1 MMNPARGS
9 GQSDRAGRLVGLA
22 AVDPGLLR
30 LAGPAR
36 FDRDATPCVLLVHNE
51 MTILPELL
59 DHYRRCGPVSFLV
72 VDDRSTDATPAFL
85 AAQPDVTVFHPA
97 EGTRYSTHKRDWRG
111 TLLDAVAEGRWALAP
126 DADEFLHYPGL
137 LGGGLPALLSDLDRE
152 GTEALHATMVDMYA
166 DRPLAD
172 HVYAGGG
179 LLDAFPLF
187 DGPVSYRLLASPT
200 RFASGY
206 PCPRALVF
214 GGLRERLF
222 NRRAGPAP
230 FQSWLLRHFA
240 RLDGSFTPGA
250 LSRELSA
257 LTRRATQRLW
267 TEAFVCSKVP
277 LVKWRRGL
285 RFSGGAHAVSR
296 PLRLS
301 DRSAVLL
308 HFKFT
313 RGAEGLARI
322 AERGEHVGGARHYRH
337 MLGQQAVIGR
347 SPVGPPTRRFD
358 GPDGFG
364 LLLR

>member
-1 MMNPARGS
+1 MNPTRGS
-9 GQSDRAGRLVGLA
+9 DHGNTSVRPAGLA

-30 LAGPAR
+30 LAGPVHL
-36 FDRDATPCVLLVHNE
+36 DPDATPCVLLVHNE
-51 MTILPELL
+51 MAVLPELL

-72 VDDRSTDATPAFL
+72 VEDRSTDATPAFL

-97 EGTRYSTHKRDWRG
+97 AGTATAPTSAAGAVRSSTPSPRADGRSSPTPTNSSIIPASSTAASPLSSPTSTARG
-111 TLLDAVAEGRWALAP
+111 PRRSTPPWSTCMPTARLQTTSMR
-126 DADEFLHYPGL
+126 
-137 LGGGLPALLSDLDRE
+137 
-152 GTEALHATMVDMYA
+152 
-166 DRPLAD
+166 
-172 HVYAGGG
+172 GGG

-187 DGPVSYRLLASPT
+187 DGPDSYRLLASPT
-200 RFASGY
+200 RFAAGY
-206 PCPRALVF
+206 PSPRALVF

-222 NRRAGPAP
+222 NRRADPTP

-250 LSRELSA
+250 LSRQLSA
-257 LTRRATQRLW
+257 LTRRATKRLW
-267 TEAFVCSKVP
+267 TEALVCSKVP

-285 RFSGGAHAVSR
+285 RFSGGVHAVSR

-313 RGAEGLARI
+313 AARKGWPTSPN
-322 AERGEHVGGARHYRH
+322 AANMLGGADHYRQ
-337 MLGQQAVIGR
+337 MVAQQAVIGR

-358 GPDGFG
+358 GTGAFG
-364 LLLR
+364 PLLR